1 MRINPSFPIFSLTQ
15 EGPSEFSDF
24 EWSFV
29 SVQKMWLL
37 LPESLGEFS
46 FHGDDEAIHTLWVRM
61 SVDG

>member
-29 SVQKMWLL
+29 SVQKKC
-37 LPESLGEFS
+37 GS
-46 FHGDDEAIHTLWVRM
+46 FA
-61 SVDG
+61 